1 MLVILNGV
9 ETVHKKWFAGRLVA
23 ALNTFEV
30 DGYTVDFNKQP
41 FEIFDSS
48 GTLVYGSGVNS
59 LLLNQED
66 GSRNDAGHAVLD
78 KVIQLEDEHFLSG
91 SRENHYSVMYVDL
104 DYDFGITTTLNFPPY
119 SLLNNPNVI
128 ERYNARTVEN
138 FVISGTFSRGF
149 IEQMITQLGRENVKI
164 INIVRNPS
172 VARLMHEKPPEYY
185 IKNSTYTE
193 EHDTQKLHKSI
204 ITSAFLVQFEDVVTV
219 KFEDIL
225 RDGYFTF
232 DGKQIMLPSTHLPY
246 NNWITQFEASEVVA
260 LRNEHIDSCLEE
272 LDAFNEMFLDV
283 EKASGDAHYKDCN
296 IFAMMGYEPLEF
308 SNITL
313 PNAS

>member
-41 FEIFDSS
+41 FEIFDSA
-48 GTLVYGSGVNS
+48 GTLVYGPEVNA

-78 KVIQLEDEHFLSG
+78 KVVQLEDEHFLSG

-104 DYDFGITTTLNFPPY
+104 DYDFGISNTLTFPPY

-149 IEQMITQLGRENVKI
+149 IEQMITELGRENVKI
-164 INIVRNPS
+164 INIIRNPS
-172 VARLMHEKPPEYY
+172 VVHLMHEKPPAYY
-185 IKNSTYTE
+185 IKNSTYTK
-193 EHDTQKLHKSI
+193 EHDKQKLDKSI
-204 ITSAFLVQFEDVVTV
+204 LTSAFLIQFEDVATF

-232 DGKQIMLPSTHLPY
+232 EGRQIMLPSTHLPF
-246 NNWITQFEASEVVA
+246 NNWITHFEMSEVIA
-260 LRNEHIDSCLEE
+260 LRNEDIDTCLTD
-272 LDAFNEMFLDV
+272 LAAFNDAFSDL
-283 EKASGDAHYKDCN
+283 ASVSDDPRYAGN
-296 IFAMMGYEPLEF
+296 FFQIMGYEPLEF
-308 SNITL
+308 TDITS
-313 PNAS
+313 PNVS